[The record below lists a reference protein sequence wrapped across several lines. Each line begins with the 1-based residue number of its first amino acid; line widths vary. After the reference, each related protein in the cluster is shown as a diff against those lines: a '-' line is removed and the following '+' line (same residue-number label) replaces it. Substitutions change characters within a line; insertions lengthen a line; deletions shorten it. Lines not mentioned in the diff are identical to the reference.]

1 MALTNK
7 EAVLA
12 AFNFEVPDNLVE
24 KAMVDRG
31 LKGTTNYTI
40 SFTEKVE
47 LTIADVCLLLVN
59 AASES
64 EGSNYSITYD
74 PKKLMELRTLLLKKH
89 GLESELK
96 TGSTIQARSVW

>member
-12 AFNFEVPDNLVE
+12 AFNFEIPDNLVE
-24 KAMVDRG
+24 KAMIDRALSG
-31 LKGTTNYTI
+31 KANYALSIKET
-40 SFTEKVE
+40 VE

-64 EGSNYSITYD
+64 EGSNFSITYD
-74 PKKLMELRTLLLKKH
+74 PKKLMDLRATLLKKY
-89 GLESELK
+89 GLEDELK
-96 TGSTIQARSVW
+96 AGSTIKARSIW